1 MQVNSTMTTTRARAE
16 ITNAFLR
23 SVYNWMGVGLGL
35 TALVS
40 GLMVQ
45 LGLAES
51 LMLSESGL
59 MIFIGCAVVE
69 IGLVFYLSARI
80 SKLSAGTASS
90 LFLVYSALNGITLS
104 VILMQYTQS
113 SVVGAF
119 ISAAGM
125 FAAASIY
132 GLVTKRDLAS
142 LGGFMFMGLIGLII
156 ASVVNMFMNSGPL
169 GFVISLVGV
178 VIFVGLT
185 AYDTQYLKEMGNNVP
200 ENDATAV
207 RRATILGAL
216 KLYLDFINLFIM
228 LLRLMGDR
236 R

>member
-1 MQVNSTMTTTRARAE
+1 MQTNSTMTASTARAE

-23 SVYNWMGVGLGL
+23 SVYNWMGAGLAL

-40 GLMVQ
+40 GVMIQSGVAETLMQSELGFWAFIACFVGQ
-45 LGLAES
+45 L
-51 LMLSESGL
+51 
-59 MIFIGCAVVE
+59 
-69 IGLVFYLSARI
+69 GLVFYLSSRI
-80 SKLSAGTASS
+80 NKLSASAASG
-90 LFLVYSALNGITLS
+90 LFLVYSALTGATLS
-104 VILMQYTQS
+104 VLLMQYTQS
-113 SVVGAF
+113 SVFGAF

-156 ASVVNMFMNSGPL
+156 ASVVNMFMNSGPF
-169 GFVISLVGV
+169 GMVISLVGV
-178 VIFVGLT
+178 VVFVGLT
-185 AYDTQYLKEMGNNVP
+185 AYDTQYLKEMGNSVP
-200 ENDATAV
+200 EDDATAV

-228 LLRLMGDR
+228 LLRLIGDR